1 MNANLLKI
9 RILEENEK
17 ENFNGKQKKTLFCS
31 KSTASQKMNG
41 YFNFTVD
48 DIKMLATAYNLSPDD
63 IYKIFFE
70 ERTHETIPA
79 SVCRPGECEKL

>member
-1 MNANLLKI
+1 MNTNLLKI
-9 RILEENEK
+9 RILEATGND
-17 ENFNGKQKKTLFCS
+17 NFNIEIAKTLFCS

-70 ERTHETIPA
+70 EQTDETIPT
-79 SVCRPGECEKL
+79 SS

>member
-9 RILEENEK
+9 RILEATGND
-17 ENFNGKQKKTLFCS
+17 NFNIEIAKTLFCS

-70 ERTHETIPA
+70 EQTDETIPT
-79 SVCRPGECEKL
+79 SN

>member
-9 RILEENEK
+9 RILEATGK
-17 ENFNGKQKKTLFCS
+17 DNFNGELAKTLFCS

-70 ERTHETIPA
+70 ERAHETIPT
-79 SVCRPGECEKL
+79 SN

>member
-1 MNANLLKI
+1 MKNLNANLLKI
-9 RILEENEK
+9 RILEATGND
-17 ENFNGKQKKTLFCS
+17 NFNIEIAKTLFCS

-70 ERTHETIPA
+70 
-79 SVCRPGECEKL
+79 K

>member
-9 RILEENEK
+9 RILEATGND
-17 ENFNGKQKKTLFCS
+17 NFNIEIAKTLFCS

-70 ERTHETIPA
+70 ERKHETIPT
-79 SVCRPGECEKL
+79 SD

>member
-9 RILEENEK
+9 RILEATGND
-17 ENFNGKQKKTLFCS
+17 NFNIEIAKTLFCS

-70 ERTHETIPA
+70 ERKYETIPT
-79 SVCRPGECEKL
+79 SD